1 MRWNWII
8 VGAGSAGSVL
18 AARLSERADSSVVL
32 LEGGP
37 DYSSVSALP
46 PEIRSGLGPAFSHD
60 WGYGSEAGRL
70 GRSVPLPRARLVGGC
85 SATNAALALRARPA
99 DFAHWVSS
107 ERARW
112 SFEEVQREYRELE
125 ADADFDDDWHGRSGP
140 VPIRR
145 FALEEFLPEHRA
157 FYDAAVRRGFAAVAD
172 HNDPHAAG
180 VGALPLNVV
189 DGVRQSAALTH
200 LAPARQRSNLTIRP
214 DTLVDRILFEGR
226 RAVAVSLAGSAE
238 TVEGDAV
245 ILAAGAYASPA
256 LLMRSGVG
264 PADHLRSLGVGVVE
278 DLPGVGGDLADHPL
292 LGLRYDGPAPA
303 DGLPGAQIV
312 LTAASSEAEEEL
324 DLQVFPWTPY
334 ADAVSPSGGVFTV
347 FVALMR
353 PLSRGRVS
361 LRSPEPE
368 DAPLI
373 DLGYFTDSA
382 DMPRMMHGTRLAHT
396 LAGTAP
402 LSSFTSRKLSAA
414 AQPSLTDDELERA
427 ILAEVAT
434 YHHPVGTCRM
444 GIPGDPGAVVDATGA
459 VLGLEGLFVVDAS
472 IMPSVPSVNTNLTTL
487 MLAQRCGRWLAERDR
502 G

>member
-8 VGAGSAGSVL
+8 AGAGSAGCVL
-18 AARLSERADSSVVL
+18 AARLSERADSSVIL

-37 DYSSVSALP
+37 DYPSVSTLP

-60 WGYGSEAGRL
+60 WGYGSEPGRL

-85 SATNAALALRARPA
+85 SATNAAMALRARPA
-99 DFAHWVSS
+99 DFAHWVSTG
-107 ERARW
+107 RAQW
-112 SFEEVQREYRELE
+112 SFDEALLEYRELE
-125 ADADFDDDWHGRSGP
+125 ADADFGDDWHGRSGP

-145 FALEEFLPEHRA
+145 FSSEETLPEHLA
-157 FYDAAVRRGFAAVAD
+157 FHEAAVGRGFAAVAD
-172 HNDPHAAG
+172 HNDSHVAG
-180 VGALPLNVV
+180 VGALPFNIV

-200 LAPARQRSNLTIRP
+200 LAPARRRGNLTIRP
-214 DTLVDRILFEGR
+214 DTLVDRVLFEGR
-226 RAVAVSLAGSAE
+226 RAVGVALAGSGE
-238 TVEGDAV
+238 TLEGDAV
-245 ILAAGAYASPA
+245 ILAAGSYGSPA

-264 PADHLRSLGVGVVE
+264 PADHLRSLGIVVLV
-278 DLPGVGGDLADHPL
+278 DLPGVGASLADHPL
-292 LGLRYDGPAPA
+292 LGLRYDAPAPA
-303 DGLPGAQIV
+303 DGLPGAQMA

-324 DLQVFPWTPY
+324 DLQIFPWTPY
-334 ADAVSPSGGVFTV
+334 ADADSPSGGVFTI

-373 DLGYFTDSA
+373 DLGYFTEAS

-396 LAGTAP
+396 LADAPP

-414 AQPSLTDDELERA
+414 AQPSLNDGELQRA

-434 YHHPVGTCRM
+434 YHHPAGTCRM
-444 GIPGDPGAVVDATGA
+444 GPPDDPGAVVDETGA
-459 VLGLEGLFVVDAS
+459 VLGVEALFVIDAS
-472 IMPSVPSVNTNLTTL
+472 IMPAVPSVNTNLTTL
-487 MLAQRCGRWLAERDR
+487 MLAQRCGRQLAEPDR
-502 G
+502 R